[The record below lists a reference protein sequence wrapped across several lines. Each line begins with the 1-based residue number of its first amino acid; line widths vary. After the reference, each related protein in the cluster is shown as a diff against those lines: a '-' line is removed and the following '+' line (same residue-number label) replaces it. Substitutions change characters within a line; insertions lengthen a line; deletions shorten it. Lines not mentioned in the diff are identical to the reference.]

1 MTIQF
6 QCFTVTE
13 LEENCYIVW
22 DDQTGD
28 TVVIDP
34 GGEAELITT
43 FLRDRQLGVRLILNT
58 HGHIDHIGAN
68 DALRAATG
76 APIGIHQN
84 DAPMLASRLLC
95 GADWLGWKYTEHE
108 HDFLLNEGEAVT
120 AGSLRFEVTHTPGHS
135 PGSVMLHLAE
145 AGLLFSG
152 DLVFLG
158 GVGRWDLPGGNADV
172 LFQSI
177 REKFLPLPDETRV
190 FPGHG
195 PSTTVGA
202 ERLTNPYLAPR

>member
-1 MTIQF
+1 MPNQF
-6 QCFTVTE
+6 QCFTVNE
-13 LEENCYIVW
+13 LEENCYVVW
-22 DDQTGD
+22 DDQTSD
-28 TVVIDP
+28 AVVIDP
-34 GGEAELITT
+34 GGEAEMITT
-43 FLRDRQLGVRLILNT
+43 FLQDRQLGVRLILNT

-68 DALRAATG
+68 AALRTATG
-76 APIGIHQN
+76 APIGIHPY
-84 DAPMLASRLLC
+84 DAPMLSSRLLC
-95 GADWLGWKYTEHE
+95 GAEWLGWNYVEHE
-108 HDFLLNEGEAVT
+108 HDFLLHEDEAVS
-120 AGSLRFEVTHTPGHS
+120 AGSLRFDVTHTPGHS

-172 LFQSI
+172 LFQSV

-202 ERLTNPYLAPR
+202 ERLTNPYLAQQ